1 MSVEYTQWK
10 DAWVAKCNLGAG
22 VSWSRS
28 KASKAAALRGLKRQL
43 KEDWSGL
50 YNVDNLLEEGL
61 EVGLFR
67 DGGTMH
73 FSDDEFVQT
82 AILF

>member
-1 MSVEYTQWK
+1 M
-10 DAWVAKCNLGAG
+10 VAN
-22 VSWSRS
+22 
-28 KASKAAALRGLKRQL
+28 
-43 KEDWSGL
+43 GL
-50 YNVDNLLEEGL
+50 YLTQLGLASFPGEELLKGFGEGEEGL